1 MNAPTDQESSYM
13 DLAAEA
19 YRIADQYGVREVLD
33 HLLSL
38 SDNPD
43 TPFLPAAIEYL
54 KGYIE
59 AHG

>member
-1 MNAPTDQESSYM
+1 VITDQESTYM

-19 YRIADQYGVREVLD
+19 YRIAGQYDGVREVLD

-38 SDNPD
+38 SDNPER
-43 TPFLPAAIEYL
+43 PFIEAAIEYL
-54 KGYIE
+54 KEFIR